1 MPFGPRDV
9 LTASLIAFAAVM
21 FDRRTSIGLLCSGY
35 ALVSR
40 VSHPGHSQ
48 CSTLTLSLK
57 ALLEPTPPLEDD
69 IAVVEAMIS
78 LCPHDL

>member
-21 FDRRTSIGLLCSGY
+21 FDKRTSIGLLYSGH
-35 ALVSR
+35 ALVSS
-40 VSHPGHSQ
+40 VCHPEHSQ

-57 ALLEPTPPLEDD
+57 ALFEPTPPLEDETV
-69 IAVVEAMIS
+69 VVEAMIS
-78 LCPHDL
+78 LRPDDL